1 MARVNR
7 LLFAA
12 AACVIALAPLTA
24 LAASPS
30 PSPGLD
36 TVLAPAPSG
45 YAELTTAS
53 LHGEF
58 TAHDWAVNASGAS
71 PQETEATLN
80 RFGFVDG
87 YGKEWSSASLRRG
100 LVEAVMAFS
109 GGSGAKKALTALEA
123 TDKADSHY
131 ANPDTITGIDPY
143 YGAHFTPTGAFED
156 EFVFVKGNDLF
167 IVIFAGAQ
175 NTVLTPATDQAKA
188 QFDSA
193 PAETIP
199 SSQWPEN
206 QASNNASFGVGAV
219 VGALIPIVLVL
230 AIIAVVVG
238 VIRRRRRQ
246 PAMAMGTYAPP
257 SMSSPSM
264 SAPGEVQMSPDGNF
278 WWDGQAWKDAA
289 HEAPPF
295 AQRSSDGSLWWDG
308 RTWRS
313 VPQGQQPPAG

>member
-1 MARVNR
+1 MNR
-7 LLFAA
+7 FLCSAA
-12 AACVIALAPLTA
+12 VCVIALAPLTA

-45 YAELTTAS
+45 FAELTTAS

-71 PQETEATLN
+71 PQETESTLN

-109 GGSGAKKALTALEA
+109 GGSGAKKALTALES

-131 ANPDTITGIDPY
+131 AHPDTISGIDTY

-156 EFVFVKGNDLF
+156 EFVFIKGNDLF

-175 NTVLTPATDQAKA
+175 DTVLSPATDQAKA

-199 SSQWPEN
+199 SSQWPGN
-206 QASNNASFGVGAV
+206 QQSSSSSGFGGI
-219 VGALIPIVLVL
+219 GLIVPIIVIT
-230 AIIAVVVG
+230 AIIAAVVG
-238 VIRRRRRQ
+238 VIRRRQRP

-257 SMSSPSM
+257 TM
-264 SAPGEVQMSPDGNF
+264 SATGEVQMSPDGNF
-278 WWDGQAWKDAA
+278 WWDGQAWRDAA

-308 RTWRS
+308 RTWRP
-313 VPQGQQPPAG
+313 VPQGQPPAG

>member
-1 MARVNR
+1 VNR
-7 LLFAA
+7 FLCSAA
-12 AACVIALAPLTA
+12 ICAIALAPLTA

-30 PSPGLD
+30 PSPSLD

-45 YAELTTAS
+45 FAELTTAS

-71 PQETEATLN
+71 AQETESTLN

-109 GGSGAKKALTALEA
+109 GGSGAKKALTALES

-131 ANPDTITGIDPY
+131 SHPDTITGIDPY
-143 YGAHFTPTGAFED
+143 YGAHFTPSGAFED

-167 IVIFAGAQ
+167 IVIVAGAQ
-175 NTVLTPATDQAKA
+175 DTVLTPAIDQAKA
-188 QFDSA
+188 QYDSA

-206 QASNNASFGVGAV
+206 QQSPSASGL
-219 VGALIPIVLVL
+219 GALGIIVPIVIVV
-230 AIIAVVVG
+230 AIIAALVG
-238 VIRRRRRQ
+238 VMRRRRRP
-246 PAMAMGTYAPP
+246 PAMAMGTYAPS

-264 SAPGEVQMSPDGNF
+264 SSPGEVQMSPDGNF

-308 RTWRS
+308 RTWRP
-313 VPQGQQPPAG
+313 VPPAG

>member
-1 MARVNR
+1 VKRF
-7 LLFAA
+7 LCSAA
-12 AACVIALAPLTA
+12 VCALALAPLTA

-30 PSPGLD
+30 PSPGLN
-36 TVLAPAPSG
+36 TVLTPAPSG
-45 YAELTTAS
+45 FAELTTAS

-71 PQETEATLN
+71 PQETESTLN

-100 LVEAVMAFS
+100 LVEAVMAFN
-109 GGSGAKKALTALEA
+109 GGSGAKKALTALES

-131 ANPDTITGIDPY
+131 SHADTITGIDTY
-143 YGAHFTPTGAFED
+143 YGAHFTPSGAFED

-167 IVIFAGAQ
+167 IVIMAGAQ
-175 NTVLTPATDQAKA
+175 DTVLTPATDQAKT

-206 QASNNASFGVGAV
+206 QQSPSSSGLGAV
-219 VGALIPIVLVL
+219 GLIVPIVIVA
-230 AIIAVVVG
+230 AIIAAVVG
-238 VIRRRRRQ
+238 VIRRRQRP
-246 PAMAMGTYAPP
+246 PAMAVGTYAPP
-257 SMSSPSM
+257 SMSPT
-264 SAPGEVQMSPDGNF
+264 GEVQMSPDGNF

-289 HEAPPF
+289 HEAPSF
-295 AQRSSDGSLWWDG
+295 AQRSTDGSLWWDG
-308 RTWRS
+308 RTWRP

>member
-7 LLFAA
+7 FLCSAA
-12 AACVIALAPLTA
+12 VCFMALAPLTA
-24 LAASPS
+24 FAASPS

-45 YAELTTAS
+45 YTQLTTAS

-71 PQETEATLN
+71 PQETETTLN

-109 GGSGAKKALTALEA
+109 GGSGAKKALTALES

-131 ANPDTITGIDPY
+131 SHPDTITGIDPY
-143 YGAHFTPTGAFED
+143 YGAHFTPSGAFED

-167 IVIFAGAQ
+167 IVIIAGAQ
-175 NTVLTPATDQAKA
+175 DTVLTPATDQAKA
-188 QFDSA
+188 QYDSA

-206 QASNNASFGVGAV
+206 QQSPSASGLGAIGIILPIVVVAAIIAAV
-219 VGALIPIVLVL
+219 VGL
-230 AIIAVVVG
+230 
-238 VIRRRRRQ
+238 IRRRQRP

-257 SMSSPSM
+257 SMSSS
-264 SAPGEVQMSPDGNF
+264 GEVQMSPDGNF

-308 RTWRS
+308 KTWRS

>member
-7 LLFAA
+7 FLCSAA
-12 AACVIALAPLTA
+12 VCFMALAPLTA
-24 LAASPS
+24 FAASPS

-45 YAELTTAS
+45 YTQLTTAS

-71 PQETEATLN
+71 PQETETTLN

-109 GGSGAKKALTALEA
+109 GGSGAKKAL
-123 TDKADSHY
+123 
-131 ANPDTITGIDPY
+131 
-143 YGAHFTPTGAFED
+143 
-156 EFVFVKGNDLF
+156 
-167 IVIFAGAQ
+167 
-175 NTVLTPATDQAKA
+175 
-188 QFDSA
+188 DSA

-206 QASNNASFGVGAV
+206 QQSPSASGLGAIGIILPIVVVAAIIAAV
-219 VGALIPIVLVL
+219 VGL
-230 AIIAVVVG
+230 
-238 VIRRRRRQ
+238 IRRRQRP

-257 SMSSPSM
+257 SMSSS
-264 SAPGEVQMSPDGNF
+264 GEVQMSPDGNF

-308 RTWRS
+308 KTWRS